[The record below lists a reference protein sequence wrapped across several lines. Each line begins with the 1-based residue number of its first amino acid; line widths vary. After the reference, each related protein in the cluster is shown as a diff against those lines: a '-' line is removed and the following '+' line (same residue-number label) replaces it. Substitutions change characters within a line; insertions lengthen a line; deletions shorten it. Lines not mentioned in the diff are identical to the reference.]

1 MKRLITPCKVMA
13 AMVQPQHDLTSL
25 TMTLPLLTF
34 AKCDF
39 IVIVQYVRVLISSC
53 CFVPR
58 SRERNK
64 RIGTPKDYR
73 GQRCHL
79 VE

>member
-1 MKRLITPCKVMA
+1 MKRLITLCKVMA
-13 AMVQPQHDLTSL
+13 AMVQPPHDLTSL
-25 TMTLPLLTF
+25 TMTLPLLAF

-39 IVIVQYVRVLISSC
+39 IVIVQYVRVFIPLRCSFPS
-53 CFVPR
+53 